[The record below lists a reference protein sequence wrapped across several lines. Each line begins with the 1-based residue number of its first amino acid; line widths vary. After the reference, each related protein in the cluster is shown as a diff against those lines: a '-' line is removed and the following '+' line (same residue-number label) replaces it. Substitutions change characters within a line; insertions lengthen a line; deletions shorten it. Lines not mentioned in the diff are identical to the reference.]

1 MEDNHIIELVDENGE
16 TVSFEH
22 LATIEHEGGY
32 YIALM
37 LLDEDHHE
45 DDDEGEV
52 VIMKIEE
59 DENGQECYVYVEDEA
74 LQQTVFEKFLELMD
88 EEEEDDDAGDDEE

>member
-1 MEDNHIIELVDENGE
+1 MSEQSNIIELIDENGE
-16 TVSFEH
+16 AVSFEH

-37 LLDEDHHE
+37 VIDEE
-45 DDDEGEV
+45 GSEEEGEV

-59 DENGQECYVYVEDEA
+59 DEDGGECYVCVEDE
-74 LQQTVFEKFLELMD
+74 QEQEDVFVKFLKLMEERED
-88 EEEEDDDAGDDEE
+88 EE